1 MAGFKIPFS
10 RGVNFSKWFE
20 FRSVEDIKFDRI
32 TEQDF
37 AYVKSMGADVIR
49 VPVAVHNFTSGA
61 PEYAIDHKLIKYL
74 DTAVDWAERHEL
86 YILLDNH
93 SFHPVNPTDVNI
105 DRILVP
111 VWEQLAQHFKDRSSY
126 VVYEIL
132 NEPHHIPDERW
143 AEIQGKTIDAI
154 RKIDQKHTIIAGGT
168 GYNSIEKLYSIP
180 KYADSNLI
188 YTFHFYDPHI
198 FTHQGATWGD
208 PSLASLKG
216 VPFPAE
222 KSRIPKVPSDLKGTW
237 VEKAL
242 KNYENDAALEKN
254 FASLDKA
261 EAFSKERGAGVFCGE
276 FGALMIQMAQADRV
290 KWYETVCGALNKR
303 NIPWTSWDYFGSF
316 GIFKTPEKGDLVSD
330 VNIDI
335 IRAMGFKPPE
345 GACP

>member
-1 MAGFKIPFS
+1 MAGFKVPFS

-20 FRSVEDIKFDRI
+20 YRSVEDIKFERI

-37 AYVKSMGADVIR
+37 AYVKSIGADVIR
-49 VPVAVHNFTSGA
+49 LPVALHNFTGGA
-61 PEYAIDHKLIKYL
+61 PEYTIDDRLIKYL
-74 DTAVDWAERHEL
+74 DSAVDWAEKYEL

-105 DRILVP
+105 DKILIP
-111 VWEQLAQHFKDRSSY
+111 VWEQLARHFKDRSSY
-126 VVYEIL
+126 VIYEIL

-143 AEIQGKTIDAI
+143 AEIQGFTIDAI
-154 RKIDQKHTIIAGGT
+154 RKIDQKHAIIVGGT
-168 GYNSIEKLYSIP
+168 DYNSIGKLLSIP
-180 KYADSNLI
+180 KYTDSKLI

-198 FTHQGATWGD
+198 FTHQGATWGK

-222 KSRIPKVPSDLKGTW
+222 KSRIPQIPSDLEGTW

-242 KNYENDAALEKN
+242 ENYENDAALEKI

-261 EAFSKERGAGVFCGE
+261 LSFSRERDVGVFCGE
-276 FGALMIQMAQADRV
+276 LGALMIQMEQADRI
-290 KWYETVCGALNKR
+290 KWYETVCGALDKR

-316 GIFKTPEKGDLVSD
+316 GIFKTPNKGALDSD
-330 VNIDI
+330 VNTDI
-335 IRAMGFKPPE
+335 LKAMGFTPPK
-345 GACP
+345 GN